1 MKKLQIVSKIGK
13 TVSKV
18 TGRTGLKIRK
28 YSPEI
33 LIVGGV
39 VGIIAS
45 TVLACKATLKLES
58 IVDEAKG
65 TVDRINTARS
75 TVDDAKYSDS
85 DSNKDTYI
93 TYVQSGYKIAKLY
106 MPAVTLGILSVSA
119 ILCSYK
125 IMRGRNIALM
135 AAYKGIEEA
144 FLDYRKKLIADVG
157 VDKDREYKYGMVG
170 KQIDVVED
178 GKTVKKTV
186 TTSNLEG
193 SQYARFFAED
203 SVNWT
208 KEPEYNMMFLKCQ
221 QQYAN
226 DLLNARGHVFLIE
239 VYDMLGIDRSQ
250 AGSVVG
256 WVKGHGDGV
265 IDFNIFDGTSD
276 AKIAFVNGWEKS
288 ILLDFNVDGVI
299 YNLI

>member
-13 TVSKV
+13 TVSRV
-18 TGRTGLKIRK
+18 TGRTGLKIKK

-39 VGIIAS
+39 LGIVAS

-58 IVDEAKG
+58 VVDEAKG
-65 TVDRINTARS
+65 TVDRINNARA
-75 TVDDAKYSDS
+75 TVDDVKYSDS

-226 DLLNARGHVFLIE
+226 DLLNARGHVFLNE

-256 WVKGHGDGV
+256 WVKNNKDSY

-299 YNLI
+299 YNMI